1 MIVTDPRPFIAV
13 GIAFLAALLVSCSR
27 RHPNVRETWSTA
39 ASFLMFGTIISMVG
53 GVLQGNVYEWT
64 LFQLTDTV
72 GLTLRTDT
80 AGMIFACLSSLL
92 WVPINIYSIGY
103 MRNNHETEQTGYFAS
118 FAVCLGAT
126 VGVSLASNLLTFFVF
141 YEILTIFSY
150 PLVLHERNEEA
161 LDASRKYLAYTLVS
175 GQLFLAGTVGV
186 YCISGTMDFKAGGF
200 LDASMAPLWVLQV
213 LFILMILA
221 GSVKAAVMPLHP
233 WSRRLRSAPCCT
245 PSPSSRPGLSRFSAS
260 SASSSDRSC

>member
-80 AGMIFACLSSLL
+80 A
-92 WVPINIYSIGY
+92 
-103 MRNNHETEQTGYFAS
+103 
-118 FAVCLGAT
+118 
-126 VGVSLASNLLTFFVF
+126 
-141 YEILTIFSY
+141 
-150 PLVLHERNEEA
+150 
-161 LDASRKYLAYTLVS
+161 
-175 GQLFLAGTVGV
+175 
-186 YCISGTMDFKAGGF
+186 
-200 LDASMAPLWVLQV
+200 
-213 LFILMILA
+213 
-221 GSVKAAVMPLHP
+221 
-233 WSRRLRSAPCCT
+233 
-245 PSPSSRPGLSRFSAS
+245 
-260 SASSSDRSC
+260 